1 MTKHDK
7 IGVIMRKHFEIL
19 LTAGAVLLVGCIML
33 FPNTANAQCSLS
45 MDISS
50 TPVTQLSPSDIDF
63 EHFESRNLLFT
74 ATIKNSNEV
83 DVYAKLEGT
92 VDIFLADGTP
102 FNDAVTFTTNQ
113 FSVSPGGRTITNL
126 NIGRNADITL
136 EKFQFD
142 QLAKEKVQDIALS
155 TGKFPAGRYVFQIK
169 LTDLS
174 CNQIKGENEVTF
186 NLQNASRIELR
197 SPAEGATTNEFPFFE
212 FFQEGERAVL
222 KVAEKTENQSAEDAI
237 DRKPAMVETDLV
249 GQNSFLY
256 SGGRP
261 LEPGKTYVWQ
271 VVSKSIASGGGSTD
285 IASEIRTFTVSNTAQ
300 AGGLESVAL
309 DQLKSLF
316 GSKYQSIFE
325 FITNNGYQLS
335 GPYTNN
341 GVSIDLNELLKLLN
355 NMGNTDNI
363 EISFE

>member
-1 MTKHDK
+1 
-7 IGVIMRKHFEIL
+7 MRKHFEIL
-19 LTAGAVLLVGCIML
+19 LTAGTVLLVGCIML

-83 DVYAKLEGT
+83 DVNAKLDGT
-92 VDIFLADGTP
+92 VDIFLADGTT

-113 FSVSPGGRTITNL
+113 FSVSPSGRTITNL

-136 EKFQFD
+136 QDFHFD
-142 QLAKEKVQDIALS
+142 ESAKQKVQDVALS

-169 LTDLS
+169 LIDVN
-174 CNQIKGENEVTF
+174 CNNQVVGENEVSF

-197 SPAEGATTNEFPFFE
+197 SPAEGSMTNEFPFFE

-222 KVAEKTENQSAEDAI
+222 TVAEKTENQSAEDAI
-237 DRKPAMVETDLV
+237 SRQPAMVEATLV

-271 VVSKSIASGGGSTD
+271 VVSKSTASGGGSTD
-285 IASEIRTFTVSNTAQ
+285 VASEIRTFTVSNTAQ

-325 FITNNGYQLS
+325 EISNSGYQLN

-355 NMGNTDNI
+355 SMGNTDDI